1 MSETDVVLSEAA
13 DESPIEVILARVVSL
28 ARSSKTEYKIYLSA
42 LAQVQLLKEKNA
54 KYKDAWKSFGI
65 LGCVM
70 DMIKKLKRLEGL
82 TWDNER
88 KDFLMSAEE
97 ILADF
102 ASEGS
107 VYDTI
112 RDICGYAIL
121 MLTLFDGALGW
132 QLDNS
137 LKALKPLLGDTA

>member
-1 MSETDVVLSEAA
+1 MSKPEVVLSEPE
-13 DESPIEVILARVVSL
+13 DESPFDVILARVVDL
-28 ARSSKTEYKIYLSA
+28 ARSSKTEDRIYLSA
-42 LAQVQLLKEKNA
+42 LAQVQLLREKNA
-54 KYKDAWKSFGI
+54 KYKDAWKHFGI

-70 DMIKKLKRLEGL
+70 DLIKKFQRLEGL
-82 TWDNER
+82 TWDRER
-88 KDFLMSAEE
+88 KEFLMSAEE
-97 ILADF
+97 ILSDF

-121 MLTLFDGALGW
+121 MLTLFDGASGW

-137 LKALKPLLGDTA
+137 LKALKPLLGESA